1 MGSWWGWVGC
11 LGWGV
16 WCDGVVVWG
25 WLWLLVLGVEDCA
38 GLGLGWV
45 GMWWC
50 LVCVGWGVLWK
61 GVCALGVGVGVLW
74 FGVGLCLEFGG
85 SRVVLLLS
93 GCVGVVL
100 FRLCGGWCCNW
111 LVWCRVFGV

>member
-1 MGSWWGWVGC
+1 M
-11 LGWGV
+11 LGWGWDGLECGGV
-16 WCDGVVVWG
+16 WCVLVGVF
-25 WLWLLVLGVEDCA
+25 
-38 GLGLGWV
+38 
-45 GMWWC
+45 
-50 LVCVGWGVLWK
+50 LWK